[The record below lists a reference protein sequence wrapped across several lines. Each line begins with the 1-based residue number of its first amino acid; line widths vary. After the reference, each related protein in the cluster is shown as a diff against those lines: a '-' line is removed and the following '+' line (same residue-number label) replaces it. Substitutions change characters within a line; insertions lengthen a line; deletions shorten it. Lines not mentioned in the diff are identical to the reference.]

1 MNNNVF
7 NKISTYYDKLVA
19 AYGHDPKSCDYGQS
33 VSQIAK
39 FNILSSCIDYSDK
52 SVLDIGCGF
61 ADYYDFLSAKYQHVN
76 YHGVD
81 ISVSMISK
89 AKELHPNLQLE
100 VRNVFENAP
109 ENKYDVVTANGVFY
123 LLGENAWPLM
133 CEFIKK
139 MYDMS
144 EQVVAFNTLSTWTSD
159 KESSEFYADPEKVLA
174 FCKTI
179 SSWVAIRHD
188 YHSRDFSVFIYKN
201 KNYESIH

>member
-1 MNNNVF
+1 MSNNVF
-7 NKISTYYDKLVA
+7 NKISTYYDKLIA
-19 AYGHDPKSCDYGQS
+19 THGHDPKSCDYGQS

-39 FNILSSCIDYSDK
+39 FNVLSSCIDYSGK

-81 ISVSMISK
+81 ISASMISQ
-89 AKELHPNLQLE
+89 AKELHPKLHLE

-109 ENKYDVVTANGVFY
+109 ENKYDVVTANGIFY

-144 EQVVAFNTLSTWTSD
+144 ERVVAFNSLSTWTSD
-159 KESSEFYADPEKVLA
+159 KESGEFYADPEKVLT
-174 FCKTI
+174 FCRTI
-179 SSWVAIRHD
+179 SPWIAIRHD
-188 YHSRDFSVFIYKN
+188 YHFRDFSVFIYRN
-201 KNYESIH
+201 KNL